1 MTLPSI
7 AEPWEVHCLDS
18 RRMKSIPDSSCDL
31 VISSPPYFPGEVEL
45 MLRDKSPAS
54 MDDVTRA
61 TKDYVAGLSPAF
73 REIKRVLKKGG
84 HVALITRYLEV
95 NGRYI
100 PLTEWFREIMDDC
113 GFSICARF
121 FWRKFSRRSPS
132 QRASDF
138 IRGGMPR
145 PLQVEDIVVFENN
158 DGGPPVRKA
167 RTDIP
172 VGEAKL
178 LIDPF
183 WDIHPV
189 GFGRKHPHQM
199 PQELGRRLMLLF
211 SRPGDTILDPFAG
224 AAGLLL
230 DAIRLGRRAIACEVD
245 PAFSRICEEQLR
257 RSAKIP
263 ASAKL

>member
-1 MTLPSI
+1 MTAHSI
-7 AEPWEVHCLDS
+7 TEPWEVHCLDS
-18 RRMKSIPDSSCDL
+18 RSMDPIPSSSCDL

-45 MLRDKSPAS
+45 MLRHKSPAS
-54 MDDVTRA
+54 TEDVTRA
-61 TKDYVAGLSPAF
+61 AKAFVTGLSPAF
-73 REIKRVLKKGG
+73 REIKRVLKRDG
-84 HVALITRYLEV
+84 HAALITRYLEV

-138 IRGGMPR
+138 IRGGMLR
-145 PLQVEDIVVFENN
+145 PLQVEDIVVFANN
-158 DGGPPVRKA
+158 DAGPLVRKA
-167 RTDIP
+167 RTD
-172 VGEAKL
+172 VTVSEAKL
-178 LIDPF
+178 LVDPF
-183 WDIHPV
+183 WDIQPV

-199 PQELGRRLMLLF
+199 PQELGRRLMVLF

-230 DAIRLGRRAIACEVD
+230 DAVRLGRRAIACEVD
-245 PAFSRICEEQLR
+245 PAYSRICEEQLR

-263 ASAKL
+263 APAKL